1 MTMICMRRA
10 TVWHGEVKG
19 HKAAT
24 FPLCVTSDLG
34 GEDVMGKLLM
44 STPTGEPT
52 VMRGPGLCQQ
62 DAG

>member
-1 MTMICMRRA
+1 M
-10 TVWHGEVKG
+10 WHGEVKG

-24 FPLCVTSDLG
+24 FPLRVTSDLG
-34 GEDVMGKLLM
+34 WEDVMGKLLM

-62 DAG
+62 DAW